1 MEVMALERGLKVLL
15 KLQAMRKTLVS
26 DDNKMKVIMSDVMNL
41 FLIKEGG

>member
-15 KLQAMRKTLVS
+15 KLQAMQETLVS

>member
-15 KLQAMRKTLVS
+15 KLQAMRKPLVS